1 MSGMLRALY
10 PGSFDPPSNG
20 HMNIIHR
27 ISGIY
32 DEIDVVVATNPEKQY
47 TFDATERLDLMR
59 TVCEPYENVQ
69 VYQWDRL
76 IVEFAEKV
84 GARVMIRGVRALSDF
99 EYEFELSMINKG
111 LNPRIETIFMPTD
124 PKYFVLRSS
133 AIKELAR
140 LDGDI
145 SRMVPAVV
153 AERLKEKIRAGSRSR
168 RRLGEG

>member
-1 MSGMLRALY
+1 MLRALF

-20 HMNIIHR
+20 HLNLIHR
-27 ISGIY
+27 ISSIY
-32 DEIDVVVATNPEKQY
+32 DEVDVVVASNPEKQY
-47 TFDATERLDLMR
+47 TFESDERFELMNAL
-59 TVCEPYENVQ
+59 CEPYENVR

-111 LNPRIETIFMPTD
+111 LNPRIETVFMPTD

-145 SRMVPAVV
+145 SRMVPEIV
-153 AERLKEKIRAGSRSR
+153 AERLKERIKAGCRDR
-168 RRLGEG
+168 RR

>member
-1 MSGMLRALY
+1 MLRALF

-20 HMNIIHR
+20 HLNLIHR
-27 ISGIY
+27 ISIIY
-32 DEIDVVVATNPEKQY
+32 DEVDVVVASNPEKQY
-47 TFDATERLDLMR
+47 TFESDERFELMN
-59 TVCEPYENVQ
+59 TLCEPYENVR
-69 VYQWDRL
+69 VYQWDKL

-111 LNPRIETIFMPTD
+111 LNPRIETVFMPTD

-145 SRMVPAVV
+145 SRMVPDIV
-153 AERLKEKIRAGSRSR
+153 ADRLKERIKAGCRDQR
-168 RRLGEG
+168 R